1 MNNLIIPKQ
10 ILKVNHEWY
19 KYKGLINIMARNY
32 FDLNIN
38 APLFTELAQLPEWW
52 KRILNDKTLYVNI
65 RKGNRINVYYHGAS
79 VMELSINR
87 DKSIQGKIHSK
98 YILFQETQT
107 DKNGYRKDISPKTIV
122 ENLPSIK
129 NAIIANQA
137 TSNPEGLSEKA
148 IQGIMYIE
156 GKYIDTEFEY
166 VHSNRLITRIDLT
179 TINDDGMIEFVE
191 LKRISD
197 PRLLKKDMSLKN
209 EEIRKQIDNYN
220 SFIKGHKDEIIQYY
234 KQLQQILKKVGV
246 NNPLC
251 NIAITDI
258 KPSVYLYFAGYA
270 DGKSNHPK
278 RRKRIDNI
286 KQILEEKGI
295 NSNINEI

>member
-1 MNNLIIPKQ
+1 
-10 ILKVNHEWY
+10 
-19 KYKGLINIMARNY
+19 MARNY

-38 APLFTELAQLPEWW
+38 APLFTELSKLPEWW

-65 RKGNRINVYYHGAS
+65 RKGNRINVYYRGAS

-87 DKSIQGKIHSK
+87 NKNIKGKIHSK

-107 DKNGYRKDISPKTIV
+107 DKNSYRKDISPETIV

-129 NAIIANQA
+129 DAIIANQA

-148 IQGIMYIE
+148 IQGIMYVE

-166 VHSNRLITRIDLT
+166 VHPNRLITRIDLT

-197 PRLLKKDMSLKN
+197 SRLLKKDMSLKN
-209 EEIRKQIDNYN
+209 EEIRKQIDDYN

-258 KPSVYLYFAGYA
+258 KPSVSLYFAGYA

>member
-1 MNNLIIPKQ
+1 
-10 ILKVNHEWY
+10 
-19 KYKGLINIMARNY
+19 MARNY

-38 APLFTELAQLPEWW
+38 APLFTELSQLPEWW

-87 DKSIQGKIHSK
+87 DKNIQGKIHSK

-107 DKNGYRKDISPKTIV
+107 DKNSYRKDISPETIV

-148 IQGIMYIE
+148 IQGIMYVE

-166 VHSNRLITRIDLT
+166 VHPNRLITRIDLT

-197 PRLLKKDMSLKN
+197 SRLLKKDISLKN
-209 EEIRKQIDNYN
+209 EEIRKQIDDYN

-258 KPSVYLYFAGYA
+258 KPSVSLYFAGYA
-270 DGKSNHPK
+270 DGKSNHPQ

-286 KQILEEKGI
+286 KQILDEKGI
-295 NSNINEI
+295 SSNINEI

>member
-1 MNNLIIPKQ
+1 
-10 ILKVNHEWY
+10 
-19 KYKGLINIMARNY
+19 MARNY

-87 DKSIQGKIHSK
+87 DKNIQGKIHSK

-148 IQGIMYIE
+148 IQGIMYVE

-166 VHSNRLITRIDLT
+166 VHYNRLITRIDLT

-209 EEIRKQIDNYN
+209 EEIRKQIDDYN
-220 SFIKGHKDEIIQYY
+220 SFIEGHKDEIIQYY

-258 KPSVYLYFAGYA
+258 NHSVSLYFAGYA

-286 KQILEEKGI
+286 KQILDEKGI
-295 NSNINEI
+295 SSNINEI

>member
-1 MNNLIIPKQ
+1 
-10 ILKVNHEWY
+10 
-19 KYKGLINIMARNY
+19 MARNY

-38 APLFTELAQLPEWW
+38 APLFTELSKLPEWW

-87 DKSIQGKIHSK
+87 DKNIQGKIHSK

-107 DKNGYRKDISPKTIV
+107 DKNGYTKNISPETIV

-148 IQGIMYIE
+148 IQGIMYVE

-166 VHSNRLITRIDLT
+166 VHPNRLITRIDLT

-209 EEIRKQIDNYN
+209 EEIRKQIDDYN
-220 SFIKGHKDEIIQYY
+220 SFIEGHKDEIIQYY

-251 NIAITDI
+251 NITITGI

-270 DGKSNHPK
+270 DGKSNHPQ

-286 KQILEEKGI
+286 KKVIKGT
-295 NSNINEI
+295 NSNINEL

>member
-1 MNNLIIPKQ
+1 MT
-10 ILKVNHEWY
+10 
-19 KYKGLINIMARNY
+19 RNY

-38 APLFTELAQLPEWW
+38 APLFTELSKLPEWW

-65 RKGNRINVYYHGAS
+65 RKGNRINVYYRGAS
-79 VMELSINR
+79 VMELSIHR

-107 DKNGYRKDISPKTIV
+107 DKNGYRKDISPETIV

-148 IQGIMYIE
+148 IQGIMYVE

-166 VHSNRLITRIDLT
+166 VHLNRLITRIDLT

-220 SFIKGHKDEIIQYY
+220 SFIKRHKDEIIQYY

-251 NIAITDI
+251 NITITGI
-258 KPSVYLYFAGYA
+258 KPSVYLYFAGYD

>member
-1 MNNLIIPKQ
+1 
-10 ILKVNHEWY
+10 
-19 KYKGLINIMARNY
+19 MARNY

-107 DKNGYRKDISPKTIV
+107 DKNGYRKDISPETIV

-148 IQGIMYIE
+148 IQGIMYVE

-251 NIAITDI
+251 NIAITDV

>member
-1 MNNLIIPKQ
+1 
-10 ILKVNHEWY
+10 
-19 KYKGLINIMARNY
+19 MARNY

-38 APLFTELAQLPEWW
+38 APLFTELSKLPEWW

-79 VMELSINR
+79 VMELSIKR

-107 DKNGYRKDISPKTIV
+107 DKNSYRKDISPKTIV

-148 IQGIMYIE
+148 IQGIMYVE

-166 VHSNRLITRIDLT
+166 VHLNRLITRIDLT

-209 EEIRKQIDNYN
+209 EEIRKQIDDYN
-220 SFIKGHKDEIIQYY
+220 SFIEGHKDEIIQYY

-258 KPSVYLYFAGYA
+258 KPSVSLYFAGYA
-270 DGKSNHPK
+270 DGKSNHPQ

-286 KQILEEKGI
+286 KQILDEKGI
-295 NSNINEI
+295 SSNINEI

>member
-1 MNNLIIPKQ
+1 
-10 ILKVNHEWY
+10 
-19 KYKGLINIMARNY
+19 MARNY

-79 VMELSINR
+79 VMELSIKR

-98 YILFQETQT
+98 YILFQETHT
-107 DKNGYRKDISPKTIV
+107 DKNGYRKDISPETIV

-129 NAIIANQA
+129 KAIIANQA

-148 IQGIMYIE
+148 IQGIMYVKD
-156 GKYIDTEFEY
+156 KYIDTEFEY
-166 VHSNRLITRIDLT
+166 VHPNRLITRIDLT

-209 EEIRKQIDNYN
+209 EEIRKQIDDYN
-220 SFIKGHKDEIIQYY
+220 SFIEGHKDEIIQYY

-270 DGKSNHPK
+270 DGKSNHSK
-278 RRKRIDNI
+278 RCKRIYNI

>member
-1 MNNLIIPKQ
+1 
-10 ILKVNHEWY
+10 
-19 KYKGLINIMARNY
+19 MARNY

-38 APLFTELAQLPEWW
+38 APLFTELSKFPEWW

-107 DKNGYRKDISPKTIV
+107 DKNGYRKDISPETIV

-148 IQGIMYIE
+148 IQGIMYVE

-166 VHSNRLITRIDLT
+166 VHPNRLITRIDLT

-197 PRLLKKDMSLKN
+197 SRLLKKDISLKN

-220 SFIKGHKDEIIQYY
+220 FFIEGHKDEIIQYY

-258 KPSVYLYFAGYA
+258 KPSVSLYFAGYA

>member
-1 MNNLIIPKQ
+1 MT
-10 ILKVNHEWY
+10 
-19 KYKGLINIMARNY
+19 RNY

-38 APLFTELAQLPEWW
+38 APLFTELSKLPEWW

-65 RKGNRINVYYHGAS
+65 RKGNRINVYYRGAS

-87 DKSIQGKIHSK
+87 DKSIKGKIHSK

-107 DKNGYRKDISPKTIV
+107 DKNSYRKDISPETIV

-148 IQGIMYIE
+148 IQGIMYVE

-166 VHSNRLITRIDLT
+166 VHPNRLITRIDLT

-197 PRLLKKDMSLKN
+197 SRLLKKDMSLKN
-209 EEIRKQIDNYN
+209 EEIRKQIDDYN
-220 SFIKGHKDEIIQYY
+220 SFIEGHKDEIIQYY

-258 KPSVYLYFAGYA
+258 KPSVSLYFAGYA
-270 DGKSNHPK
+270 DGKSNHPQ

>member
-1 MNNLIIPKQ
+1 
-10 ILKVNHEWY
+10 
-19 KYKGLINIMARNY
+19 MARNY

-38 APLFTELAQLPEWW
+38 APLFTELSKLPEWW

-107 DKNGYRKDISPKTIV
+107 DKNGYRKDISPETIV

-148 IQGIMYIE
+148 IQGIMYVE

-166 VHSNRLITRIDLT
+166 VHPNRLITRIDLT

-197 PRLLKKDMSLKN
+197 SRLLKKDMSLKN
-209 EEIRKQIDNYN
+209 EEIRKQIDDYN
-220 SFIKGHKDEIIQYY
+220 SFIEGHKDEIIQYY

-258 KPSVYLYFAGYA
+258 KPSVSLYFAGYA

-286 KQILEEKGI
+286 KQILEEKGT
-295 NSNINEI
+295 NSNINEL

>member
-1 MNNLIIPKQ
+1 
-10 ILKVNHEWY
+10 
-19 KYKGLINIMARNY
+19 MARNY

-98 YILFQETQT
+98 YILFKETQT

-148 IQGIMYIE
+148 IQGIMYVE

-166 VHSNRLITRIDLT
+166 VHLNRLITRIDLT

-209 EEIRKQIDNYN
+209 EEIRKQIDDYN
-220 SFIKGHKDEIIQYY
+220 SFIEGHKNEIIQYY

-251 NIAITDI
+251 NIAITNI

>member
-1 MNNLIIPKQ
+1 
-10 ILKVNHEWY
+10 
-19 KYKGLINIMARNY
+19 MARNY

-38 APLFTELAQLPEWW
+38 APLFTELSKLPEWW

-107 DKNGYRKDISPKTIV
+107 DKNGYRKNISPETIV

-129 NAIIANQA
+129 DAIIANQA

-148 IQGIMYIE
+148 IQGIMYVE

-166 VHSNRLITRIDLT
+166 VHPNRLITRIDLT

-197 PRLLKKDMSLKN
+197 SRLLKKDMSLKN
-209 EEIRKQIDNYN
+209 EEIRKQIDDYN
-220 SFIKGHKDEIIQYY
+220 SFIEGHKDEIIQYY

-258 KPSVYLYFAGYA
+258 KPSVSLYFAGYA
-270 DGKSNHPK
+270 DGKSNHPQ

-286 KQILEEKGI
+286 KQILDEKGI
-295 NSNINEI
+295 SSNINEI

>member
-1 MNNLIIPKQ
+1 
-10 ILKVNHEWY
+10 
-19 KYKGLINIMARNY
+19 MARNY

-38 APLFTELAQLPEWW
+38 APLFTELSKLPEWW

-65 RKGNRINVYYHGAS
+65 RKGNRINVYYRGAS

-87 DKSIQGKIHSK
+87 NKSIQGKIHSK

-107 DKNGYRKDISPKTIV
+107 DKNSYRKDISPETIV

-129 NAIIANQA
+129 DAIIANQA

-148 IQGIMYIE
+148 IQGIMYVE

-166 VHSNRLITRIDLT
+166 VHPNRLITRIDLT

-197 PRLLKKDMSLKN
+197 PRLLKKDQSLKN
-209 EEIRKQIDNYN
+209 EEIRKQIDDYN
-220 SFIKGHKDEIIQYY
+220 SFIEGHKNEIIQYY

-246 NNPLC
+246 NNPIC
-251 NIAITDI
+251 NIAITGI

>member
-1 MNNLIIPKQ
+1 
-10 ILKVNHEWY
+10 
-19 KYKGLINIMARNY
+19 MARNY

-38 APLFTELAQLPEWW
+38 APLFTELSKLPEWW
-52 KRILNDKTLYVNI
+52 KTIINDNSLYVNV
-65 RKGNRINVYYHGAS
+65 RKNNRINVYYRGAS
-79 VMELSINR
+79 VMELSMNR
-87 DKSIQGKIHSK
+87 NKSIQGKIHSK
-98 YILFQETQT
+98 YILFQEIPT
-107 DKNGYRKDISPKTIV
+107 DKNSYIKDISPETIV

-129 NAIIANQA
+129 NAIDANQA

-148 IQGIMYIE
+148 IQGMMYVE

-166 VHSNRLITRIDLT
+166 VHPNRLITRIDLT

-209 EEIRKQIDNYN
+209 EEIRRQIDDYN
-220 SFIKGHKDEIIQYY
+220 SFIREHNEEIIQYY
-234 KQLQQILKKVGV
+234 NLLQQILKKIGV

-251 NIAITDI
+251 DISITGI
-258 KPSVYLYFAGYA
+258 RSSVSLYFAGYA
-270 DGKSNHPK
+270 DEKSNHPQ
-278 RRKRIDNI
+278 RRKRIDCI

>member
-1 MNNLIIPKQ
+1 
-10 ILKVNHEWY
+10 
-19 KYKGLINIMARNY
+19 MARNY

-38 APLFTELAQLPEWW
+38 APLFTELSKLPEWW

-107 DKNGYRKDISPKTIV
+107 DKNSYRKDISPETIV

-148 IQGIMYIE
+148 IQGIMYVE

-166 VHSNRLITRIDLT
+166 VHPNRLITRIDLT

-197 PRLLKKDMSLKN
+197 SRLLKKDISLKN

-220 SFIKGHKDEIIQYY
+220 SFIKGHKNEIIQYY

-258 KPSVYLYFAGYA
+258 KPSVSLYFAGYA
-270 DGKSNHPK
+270 DGKSNHPQ

-286 KQILEEKGI
+286 KQILDEKGI
-295 NSNINEI
+295 SSNINEI

>member
-1 MNNLIIPKQ
+1 
-10 ILKVNHEWY
+10 
-19 KYKGLINIMARNY
+19 MARNY

-87 DKSIQGKIHSK
+87 DKNIQGKIHSK

-148 IQGIMYIE
+148 IQGIMYVE

-166 VHSNRLITRIDLT
+166 VHPNRLITRIDLT

-197 PRLLKKDMSLKN
+197 SRLLKKDISLKN

-220 SFIKGHKDEIIQYY
+220 SFIKGHKNEIIQYY

-258 KPSVYLYFAGYA
+258 KPSVSLYFAGYA
-270 DGKSNHPK
+270 DGKNNHPQ

-286 KQILEEKGI
+286 KQILDEKGI
-295 NSNINEI
+295 SSNINEI

>member
-1 MNNLIIPKQ
+1 
-10 ILKVNHEWY
+10 
-19 KYKGLINIMARNY
+19 MARNY

-65 RKGNRINVYYHGAS
+65 RKGNRINVYYRGAS
-79 VMELSINR
+79 VMKLSINR
-87 DKSIQGKIHSK
+87 NKSIQGKIHSK

-107 DKNGYRKDISPKTIV
+107 DKNGYIKNISPETIV
-122 ENLPSIK
+122 ENLSSIK

-166 VHSNRLITRIDLT
+166 VHPNRLITRIDLT

-209 EEIRKQIDNYN
+209 EEIRKQIDDYN

-251 NIAITDI
+251 NIAITGLKD
-258 KPSVYLYFAGYA
+258 SVSLYFAGYA
-270 DGKSNHPK
+270 DGKSNHPQ

-286 KQILEEKGI
+286 KQILDEKGI
-295 NSNINEI
+295 SSNINEI

>member
-1 MNNLIIPKQ
+1 
-10 ILKVNHEWY
+10 
-19 KYKGLINIMARNY
+19 MARNY

-38 APLFTELAQLPEWW
+38 APLFTELSKLPEWW

-79 VMELSINR
+79 VMELSIKR

-107 DKNGYRKDISPKTIV
+107 DKNGYIKNISPETIV

-166 VHSNRLITRIDLT
+166 VHPNRLITRIDLT

-209 EEIRKQIDNYN
+209 EEIRKQIDDYN
-220 SFIKGHKDEIIQYY
+220 SFIEGHKDEIIQYY

-258 KPSVYLYFAGYA
+258 KPSVSLYFAGYA
-270 DGKSNHPK
+270 DGKNNHPQ

-286 KQILEEKGI
+286 KQILDEKGI
-295 NSNINEI
+295 SSNINEI

>member
-1 MNNLIIPKQ
+1 
-10 ILKVNHEWY
+10 
-19 KYKGLINIMARNY
+19 MARNY

-87 DKSIQGKIHSK
+87 DKNIQGKIHSK

-148 IQGIMYIE
+148 IQGIMYVE

-166 VHSNRLITRIDLT
+166 VHLNRLITRIDLT

-209 EEIRKQIDNYN
+209 EEIRKQIDDYN

-258 KPSVYLYFAGYA
+258 KPSVSLYFAGYA
-270 DGKSNHPK
+270 DGKSNHPQ

-286 KQILEEKGI
+286 KQILDEKGI
-295 NSNINEI
+295 SSNINEI

>member
-1 MNNLIIPKQ
+1 
-10 ILKVNHEWY
+10 
-19 KYKGLINIMARNY
+19 MARNY

-107 DKNGYRKDISPKTIV
+107 DKNGYRKDISPETIV
-122 ENLPSIK
+122 ENLSSIK

-148 IQGIMYIE
+148 IQGIMYVE

-166 VHSNRLITRIDLT
+166 VHPNRLITRIDLT

-209 EEIRKQIDNYN
+209 EEIRKQIDDYN

-258 KPSVYLYFAGYA
+258 KPSVSLYFAGYA
-270 DGKSNHPK
+270 DGKSNHPQ

-286 KQILEEKGI
+286 KQILDEKGI
-295 NSNINEI
+295 SSNINEI

>member
-1 MNNLIIPKQ
+1 
-10 ILKVNHEWY
+10 
-19 KYKGLINIMARNY
+19 MARNY

-38 APLFTELAQLPEWW
+38 APLFTELSKLPEWW

-107 DKNGYRKDISPKTIV
+107 DKNCYRKDISPETIV

-129 NAIIANQA
+129 IAIIANQA

-148 IQGIMYIE
+148 IQGIMYVE

-166 VHSNRLITRIDLT
+166 VHPNRLMTRIDLT

-209 EEIRKQIDNYN
+209 EEIRKQIDDYN

-251 NIAITDI
+251 NIAITGLKD
-258 KPSVYLYFAGYA
+258 SVSLYFAGYA
-270 DGKSNHPK
+270 DGKSNHPQ

-295 NSNINEI
+295 SSNINEI

>member
-1 MNNLIIPKQ
+1 
-10 ILKVNHEWY
+10 
-19 KYKGLINIMARNY
+19 MACNY

-87 DKSIQGKIHSK
+87 DKNIQGKIHSK

-107 DKNGYRKDISPKTIV
+107 DKNSYRKDISPETIV

-209 EEIRKQIDNYN
+209 EEIRKQIDDYN
-220 SFIKGHKDEIIQYY
+220 SFIEGHKDEIIQYY

-258 KPSVYLYFAGYA
+258 NHSVTLYFAGYA

>member
-1 MNNLIIPKQ
+1 
-10 ILKVNHEWY
+10 
-19 KYKGLINIMARNY
+19 MARNY

-38 APLFTELAQLPEWW
+38 APLFTELSQLPEWW

-87 DKSIQGKIHSK
+87 NKSIQGKIHSK

-107 DKNGYRKDISPKTIV
+107 DKNGYRKDIPTETIV

-148 IQGIMYIE
+148 IQGIMYVE

-166 VHSNRLITRIDLT
+166 VHPNRLITRIDLT

-197 PRLLKKDMSLKN
+197 SRLLKKDMSLKN
-209 EEIRKQIDNYN
+209 EEIRKQIDDYN
-220 SFIKGHKDEIIQYY
+220 SFIEGHKNEIIQYY

-251 NIAITDI
+251 NIAITGI

>member
-1 MNNLIIPKQ
+1 
-10 ILKVNHEWY
+10 
-19 KYKGLINIMARNY
+19 MARNY

-38 APLFTELAQLPEWW
+38 APLFTELSKFPEWW

-107 DKNGYRKDISPKTIV
+107 DKNGYRKDISPETIV
-122 ENLPSIK
+122 ENLSSIK

-148 IQGIMYIE
+148 IQGIMYVE

-166 VHSNRLITRIDLT
+166 VHPNRLITRIDLT

-209 EEIRKQIDNYN
+209 EEIRKQIDDYN
-220 SFIKGHKDEIIQYY
+220 SFIEGHKDEIIQYY

-251 NIAITDI
+251 NIAITGI

>member
-1 MNNLIIPKQ
+1 
-10 ILKVNHEWY
+10 
-19 KYKGLINIMARNY
+19 MARNY

-87 DKSIQGKIHSK
+87 DKTIQGKIHSK

-107 DKNGYRKDISPKTIV
+107 DKNEYRKDISPETIV

-148 IQGIMYIE
+148 IQGNMYVK

-166 VHSNRLITRIDLT
+166 VHPNRLITRIDLI
-179 TINDDGMIEFVE
+179 TINNVGMIEFVE

-258 KPSVYLYFAGYA
+258 KPSVSLYFAGYA
-270 DGKSNHPK
+270 DGKSNHPQ

-286 KQILEEKGI
+286 KQILDEKGI
-295 NSNINEI
+295 SSNINEI

>member
-1 MNNLIIPKQ
+1 
-10 ILKVNHEWY
+10 
-19 KYKGLINIMARNY
+19 MARNY

-38 APLFTELAQLPEWW
+38 APLFTELSKLPEWW

-107 DKNGYRKDISPKTIV
+107 DKNGYRKDISPETIV
-122 ENLPSIK
+122 ENLSSIK

-166 VHSNRLITRIDLT
+166 VHPNRLITRIDLT

-197 PRLLKKDMSLKN
+197 SRLLKKDMSLKN
-209 EEIRKQIDNYN
+209 EEIRKQIDDYN

-258 KPSVYLYFAGYA
+258 KPSVSLYFAGYA
-270 DGKSNHPK
+270 DGKSNHPQ

-286 KQILEEKGI
+286 KQILDEKGI
-295 NSNINEI
+295 SSNINEI

>member
-1 MNNLIIPKQ
+1 
-10 ILKVNHEWY
+10 
-19 KYKGLINIMARNY
+19 MARNY

-38 APLFTELAQLPEWW
+38 APLFTELSQLPEWW
-52 KRILNDKTLYVNI
+52 KRILNDKTFYVNI
-65 RKGNRINVYYHGAS
+65 RKGNRINVYYRGAS

-87 DKSIQGKIHSK
+87 NKSIKGKIHSK

-107 DKNGYRKDISPKTIV
+107 DKNSYRKDISPETIV

-148 IQGIMYIE
+148 IQGIMYVE

-166 VHSNRLITRIDLT
+166 VHPNRLITRIDLT

-197 PRLLKKDMSLKN
+197 SRLLKKDMSLKN
-209 EEIRKQIDNYN
+209 EEIRKQIDDYN
-220 SFIKGHKDEIIQYY
+220 SFIEGHKDEIIQYY

-258 KPSVYLYFAGYA
+258 KPSVSLYFAGYA
-270 DGKSNHPK
+270 DGKSNHPQ

-286 KQILEEKGI
+286 KQILDEKGI
-295 NSNINEI
+295 SSNINEI

>member
-1 MNNLIIPKQ
+1 
-10 ILKVNHEWY
+10 
-19 KYKGLINIMARNY
+19 MARNY

-38 APLFTELAQLPEWW
+38 APLFTELSKLPEWW

-107 DKNGYRKDISPKTIV
+107 DENGYRKDISPETIV
-122 ENLPSIK
+122 ENLSSIK

-148 IQGIMYIE
+148 IQGIMYVE

-166 VHSNRLITRIDLT
+166 VHPNRLITRIDLT

-197 PRLLKKDMSLKN
+197 PRLIKKDMSLKN
-209 EEIRKQIDNYN
+209 EEIRKQIDDYN
-220 SFIKGHKDEIIQYY
+220 SFIEGHKDEIIQYY

-258 KPSVYLYFAGYA
+258 KPSVSLYFAGYA
-270 DGKSNHPK
+270 DGKSNHPQ

-286 KQILEEKGI
+286 KQILDEKGI
-295 NSNINEI
+295 SSNINEI

>member
-1 MNNLIIPKQ
+1 MSQEIHLLLLPK
-10 ILKVNHEWY
+10 KSTFTT
-19 KYKGLINIMARNY
+19 KINTMARNY

-38 APLFTELAQLPEWW
+38 APLFTELSKLPEWW
-52 KRILNDKTLYVNI
+52 RTILNDNSLYVNV
-65 RKGNRINVYYHGAS
+65 RKNNRVNVYYRGAS
-79 VMELSINR
+79 VMELSMDR
-87 DKSIQGKIHSK
+87 HKSIQGKIHSK

-107 DKNGYRKDISPKTIV
+107 DKNGYRKDISPETIV

-148 IQGIMYIE
+148 IQGIMYVE

-166 VHSNRLITRIDLT
+166 VHPNRLITRIDLT

-209 EEIRKQIDNYN
+209 EEIRKQIDDYN
-220 SFIKGHKDEIIQYY
+220 SFIEGHKDEIIQYY
-234 KQLQQILKKVGV
+234 KQLQQILKKIGV

-251 NIAITDI
+251 DITITDI
-258 KPSVYLYFAGYA
+258 KPSVYLYFANYA
-270 DGKSNHPK
+270 DGKNNHP
-278 RRKRIDNI
+278 RRRNRINCI

-295 NSNINEI
+295 NSNISEI

>member
-1 MNNLIIPKQ
+1 
-10 ILKVNHEWY
+10 
-19 KYKGLINIMARNY
+19 MARNY

-38 APLFTELAQLPEWW
+38 APLFTELSKLPEWW
-52 KRILNDKTLYVNI
+52 KTIINDNSLYVNV
-65 RKGNRINVYYHGAS
+65 RKNNRVNVYYRGAS
-79 VMELSINR
+79 VMELSMNR
-87 DKSIQGKIHSK
+87 IKSIQGKIHSK

-107 DKNGYRKDISPKTIV
+107 DKNGYIKNISPETIV

-148 IQGIMYIE
+148 IEGIMYVE

-166 VHSNRLITRIDLT
+166 VHPNRLITRIDLT

-197 PRLLKKDMSLKN
+197 SRLLKKDISLKN
-209 EEIRKQIDNYN
+209 EEIRKQIDDYN
-220 SFIKGHKDEIIQYY
+220 SFIEGHKDEIIQYY

-258 KPSVYLYFAGYA
+258 KPSVSLYFAGYA
-270 DGKSNHPK
+270 DGKSNHPQ

-286 KQILEEKGI
+286 KQILDEKGI
-295 NSNINEI
+295 SSNINEI

>member
-1 MNNLIIPKQ
+1 
-10 ILKVNHEWY
+10 
-19 KYKGLINIMARNY
+19 MARNY

-38 APLFTELAQLPEWW
+38 APLFTELSKLPEWW

-107 DKNGYRKDISPKTIV
+107 DKNGYRKDISPETIV

-148 IQGIMYIE
+148 IQGIMYVE

-166 VHSNRLITRIDLT
+166 VHPNRLITRIDLT

-197 PRLLKKDMSLKN
+197 SRLLKKDISLKN
-209 EEIRKQIDNYN
+209 EEIRKQIDDYN
-220 SFIKGHKDEIIQYY
+220 SFIEGHKDEIIQYY

-258 KPSVYLYFAGYA
+258 KPSVSLYFAGYA
-270 DGKSNHPK
+270 DGKSNHPQ

-286 KQILEEKGI
+286 KQILDEKGI
-295 NSNINEI
+295 SSNINEI

>member
-1 MNNLIIPKQ
+1 
-10 ILKVNHEWY
+10 
-19 KYKGLINIMARNY
+19 MARNY

-38 APLFTELAQLPEWW
+38 APLFTELSKLPEWW

-107 DKNGYRKDISPKTIV
+107 DKNGYRKDISPETIV

-148 IQGIMYIE
+148 IQGIMYVE

-166 VHSNRLITRIDLT
+166 VHPNRLITRIDLT

-209 EEIRKQIDNYN
+209 EEIRKQIDDYN

-258 KPSVYLYFAGYA
+258 KPSVSLYFAGYA
-270 DGKSNHPK
+270 DGKSNHPQ

-286 KQILEEKGI
+286 KQILDEKGI

>member
-1 MNNLIIPKQ
+1 
-10 ILKVNHEWY
+10 
-19 KYKGLINIMARNY
+19 MARNY

-107 DKNGYRKDISPKTIV
+107 DKNGYRKDISPETIV

-148 IQGIMYIE
+148 IQGIMYVE

-166 VHSNRLITRIDLT
+166 VHPNRLITRIDLT

-209 EEIRKQIDNYN
+209 EEIRKQIDDYN
-220 SFIKGHKDEIIQYY
+220 SFIEGHKNEIIQYY

-258 KPSVYLYFAGYA
+258 NHSVSLYFAGYA

-286 KQILEEKGI
+286 KQILDEKGI

>member
-1 MNNLIIPKQ
+1 
-10 ILKVNHEWY
+10 
-19 KYKGLINIMARNY
+19 MARNY

-38 APLFTELAQLPEWW
+38 APLFTELSKLPEWW

-107 DKNGYRKDISPKTIV
+107 DKNGYRKDISPETIV
-122 ENLPSIK
+122 ENLSSIK

-148 IQGIMYIE
+148 IQGMMYVE

-166 VHSNRLITRIDLT
+166 VHPNRLITRIDLT

-197 PRLLKKDMSLKN
+197 SRLLKKDMSLKN
-209 EEIRKQIDNYN
+209 EEIRKQIDDYN
-220 SFIKGHKDEIIQYY
+220 SFIEGHKDEIIQYY

-251 NIAITDI
+251 NITIIGI